1 MSHLAERIRSAT
13 PKRARRKIL
22 NARFGARVPTSNLRA
37 LPDFLIIG
45 AQRGGTSSLYRY
57 LGDHPQIVPSLRKE
71 TEYLS
76 RRYASGISW
85 YKAHFPLRARLVGRT
100 RLTGTKTLTFE
111 ATPDYIYYTHAPAR
125 AAAILPEAK
134 IIVLLRDPVERAHS
148 HYQHMVRLGFET
160 MTFEEALA
168 AEENRI
174 QPDLDALDLDP
185 LHYCRDSL
193 RFSYVSRGFYLDQL
207 TGWMEHFPRERFMIA
222 SSEDFFAD
230 PAGVYREIL
239 SFLDLRSWTPAN
251 LANFSYPSG
260 RTERASSIDA
270 ATRHRLVDIFRP
282 HNERLFAF
290 LDRDLGWNI

>member
-1 MSHLAERIRSAT
+1 MSQLAERIRVAT
-13 PKRARRKIL
+13 PKATRRKIV

-57 LGDHPQIVPSLRKE
+57 LGAHPQIVPSLRKE
-71 TEYLS
+71 TEYFS

-85 YKAHFPLRARLVGRT
+85 YRAHFPLRARLAGQT
-100 RLTGTKTLTFE
+100 RLMGRKTLTFE

-125 AAAILPEAK
+125 AAEILPHAK

-160 MTFEEALA
+160 LTFEEALA
-168 AEENRI
+168 AEESRI

-207 TGWMEHFPRERFMIA
+207 TRWMEHFPRDRFLIA

-230 PAGVYREIL
+230 PAEIYRKTL
-239 SFLDLRSWTPAN
+239 SFLGLRSWTPAN
-251 LANFSYPSG
+251 LANFSYPRG
-260 RTERASSIDA
+260 KPDRSSSMDA
-270 ATRHRLVDIFRP
+270 AIRSRLVDIFRP
-282 HNERLFAF
+282 DNERLFAF
-290 LDRDLGWNI
+290 LARDFGWNR